1 MCSLNK
7 KLCFM
12 RALLHYEFLVTMTHN
27 ENMVG
32 FILDISLVAYVGVY
46 YNGDDADNYAS
57 ILDLEIDVYISHTM
71 LSKHSHQSV

>member
-1 MCSLNK
+1 
-7 KLCFM
+7 
-12 RALLHYEFLVTMTHN
+12 
-27 ENMVG
+27 MVG